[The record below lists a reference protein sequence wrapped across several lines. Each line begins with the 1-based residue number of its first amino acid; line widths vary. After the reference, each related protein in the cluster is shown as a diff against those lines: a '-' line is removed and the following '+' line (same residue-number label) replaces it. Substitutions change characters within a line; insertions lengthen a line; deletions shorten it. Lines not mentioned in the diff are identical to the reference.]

1 MPAVKVWTGT
11 AWVDKTG
18 GVKRWN
24 STAWVTDTFKHW
36 TGSAWVE
43 ITPPAQNI
51 TYVGGAALGANQTNI
66 NLAWPGVANHDV
78 AYIFWSYNPATTV
91 PTDPP
96 TGWTTIGNSDGSGG
110 TSPRTRV
117 FRRVCDGT
125 ETGNVTVSLDS
136 AARHAAVLVVYRGVH
151 NTTPEDAAVAV
162 DNTHVVSPTHNAP
175 PVTVATQDAV
185 VITSIH
191 ERVSSGDTGWTP
203 PSGFT
208 ERGDTGAGGTGSG
221 GSITAVADDL
231 TQRASGATVTPG
243 DWTGTSGTGFSQIVT
258 YTIALRPA

>member
-1 MPAVKVWTGT
+1 MAAVKVWTGS
-11 AWVDKTG
+11 AWVDRTA

-24 STAWVTDTFKHW
+24 GSAWVADTFKHW
-36 TGSAWVE
+36 NGSAWVE
-43 ITPPAQNI
+43 NTPPSTGI

-66 NLAWPGVANHDV
+66 NLAWPGVATNDV

-96 TGWTTIGNSDGSGG
+96 TGFTTIGNSDGNGG

-117 FRRVCDGT
+117 FRKVCTGS

-136 AARHAAVLVVYRGVH
+136 AARHAAVLAVYRGV
-151 NTTPEDAAVAV
+151 NPTTPEDVAVAV
-162 DNTHVVSPTHNAP
+162 DNTHVVSPTHNP
-175 PVTVATQDAV
+175 PPITGSTDGFAV
-185 VITSIH
+185 LCSIH

-208 ERGDTGAGGTGSG
+208 ERGDTGSGGTGSG

-231 TQRASGATVTPG
+231 TEHAPGTVTPG
-243 DWTGTSGTGFSQIVT
+243 NWTGDNATGFSQIVT